1 MSRFKIAVQLD
12 LGGGLVAAI
21 LPPSVGQ
28 IPLYFFGKF
37 WLLVVLIS
45 AWISMVF
52 FFWRANERREKKLP
66 EGLLSNV
73 KIPILIID
81 DDQNHLY
88 LMKGVFEGLGY
99 DLAVSRN
106 LDDIRLVESFAIIV
120 SDIMNVSLS
129 SSPINNHSEELLAE
143 IERKFP
149 YKRIIRVST
158 KPGSGIILKDSG
170 YEKKVKQE
178 VDNFVKEM
186 MAPRKYWDAISSG
199 LRSRGIEEKAIDEAK
214 KGFVSFLKTKL
225 EQ

>member
-1 MSRFKIAVQLD
+1 
-12 LGGGLVAAI
+12 
-21 LPPSVGQ
+21 
-28 IPLYFFGKF
+28 
-37 WLLVVLIS
+37 
-45 AWISMVF
+45 MVF
-52 FFWRANERREKKLP
+52 FLWRANERREKKLP

-158 KPGSGIILKDSG
+158 KPGSGIIFKDSG